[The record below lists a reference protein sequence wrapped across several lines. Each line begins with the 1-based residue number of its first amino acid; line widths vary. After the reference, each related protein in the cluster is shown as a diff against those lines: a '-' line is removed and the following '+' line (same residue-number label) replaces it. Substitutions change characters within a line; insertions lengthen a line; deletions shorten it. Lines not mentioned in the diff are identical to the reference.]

1 MMSDN
6 SSGRNGKQD
15 ATFFVRINGVLP
27 DINNKEDK
35 NASSSGGG
43 SEGGR
48 AHTSISVFSGGFHLL
63 VDAGGGVAD
72 SVKKGAS
79 DIGYKAEPDAIL
91 LTHGR
96 REHTSDLAPFLAGGS
111 AKIFCTAECAS
122 QVAKEF
128 PQIDKSRFAANIIP
142 GQPFEAGPFSIVPV
156 AADNNNNKSST
167 TTNGGDNSGFP
178 GSVIYVIRTK
188 EGGSSIGSRKVI
200 AAWDFI
206 SLKNVDADLMWNPD
220 LAVFGTETY
229 NDHPSTGMISITQAY
244 HLIKMWNAKDC
255 YVLHYSGEMDKEDAK
270 NQWHRGPD
278 GPLPPDELQKA
289 INDYLRM
296 SGLEDKVEIKVARQ
310 GMVWRPSSD
319 VAGAAGGG
327 GEEDSDKG
335 PIGNKIEIE
344 ALEKY
349 VFGIEKLPD
358 NKLLFV
364 LEDSINRQENEFAN
378 PKRGNSNSDDG
389 GGSLHADAIKSMMM
403 KGPALDLVLS
413 GTTVKASI
421 VKGKKAV
428 FADDIRV
435 SERDAKK
442 LSRYIRENF

>member
-1 MMSDN
+1 M
-6 SSGRNGKQD
+6 
-15 ATFFVRINGVLP
+15 RINGVLP
-27 DINNKEDK
+27 DAGSNN
-35 NASSSGGG
+35 SGGA
-43 SEGGR
+43 EGVGGER

-96 REHTSDLAPFLAGGS
+96 REHTSDLASFLAGGS
-111 AKIFCTAECAS
+111 AKVFCTAECAG

-128 PQIDKSRFAANIIP
+128 PQVDKSRFAPAVIP
-142 GQPFEAGPFSIVPV
+142 GQPFEAGSFSIVPV
-156 AADNNNNKSST
+156 AADNST
-167 TTNGGDNSGFP
+167 GGDSTGFA
-178 GSVIYVIRTK
+178 GSVIYVIKTTGK
-188 EGGSSIGSRKVI
+188 KVI

-206 SLKNVDADLMWNPD
+206 SLKNVDSDLMWNPD

-244 HLIKMWNAKDC
+244 HLIKTWNAKDC

-278 GPLPPDELQKA
+278 GPLPPDELQNA
-289 INDYLRM
+289 IDDYLRM
-296 SGLEDKVEIKVARQ
+296 SGLKDKVGIKVARQ
-310 GMVWRPSSD
+310 GMVWRPSSV
-319 VAGAAGGG
+319 VAGV
-327 GEEDSDKG
+327 EEVESDNA
-335 PIGNKIEIE
+335 PVGNKIEIE

-349 VFGIEKLPD
+349 VFGIEKMPG
-358 NKLLFV
+358 NKLLFM
-364 LEDSINRQENEFAN
+364 LEDSVNRQENEFAN
-378 PKRGNSNSDDG
+378 PKRTDG
-389 GGSLHADAIKSMMM
+389 SSLHADAIKSMMM
-403 KGPALDLVLS
+403 KGPELNLAVS

-442 LSRYIRENF
+442 LSRYILENF